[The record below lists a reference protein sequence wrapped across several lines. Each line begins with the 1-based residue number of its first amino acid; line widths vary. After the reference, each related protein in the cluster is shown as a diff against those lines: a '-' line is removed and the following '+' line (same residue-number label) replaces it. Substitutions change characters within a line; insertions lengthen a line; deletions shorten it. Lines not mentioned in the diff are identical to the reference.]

1 MFNQL
6 IESKPKKQRMAGG
19 TVFSVVLHTLLIAAA
34 VYATARAG
42 VKDEKAKAEKIQ
54 FVEMKKEP
62 VPEKKAPEPPKEVIV
77 KPPPPKGFQVL
88 RAPVKIDI
96 KILSSDNL
104 LFNDAVLSA
113 LGRMRFVPA
122 EIGGKKVR
130 QLVQMPFVFTLSR

>member
-6 IESKPKKQRMAGG
+6 IESKPKKEKMAGG

-42 VKDEKAKAEKIQ
+42 VKDEKSKAEKIQ

-62 VPEKKAPEPPKEVIV
+62 PKEPPKEAPPPKEVV
-77 KPPPPKGFQVL
+77 VRPPPPKGFQVL

-96 KILSSDNL
+96 KIPRDDFLQRENL
-104 LFNDAVLSA
+104 LGVIL
-113 LGRMRFVPA
+113 
-122 EIGGKKVR
+122 IKI
-130 QLVQMPFVFTLSR
+130 